1 MTSPHK
7 AVTRIR
13 PHVLSPLTTTDN
25 GVDHTTAQDGR
36 PL

>member
-1 MTSPHK
+1 MRTPIFQHFF
-7 AVTRIR
+7 I
-13 PHVLSPLTTTDN
+13 PFTTDN

>member
-1 MTSPHK
+1 M
-7 AVTRIR
+7 R
-13 PHVLSPLTTTDN
+13 PTDLSAPILQHLFIPLTTDN

>member
-1 MTSPHK
+1 MKTPDLSTPIH
-7 AVTRIR
+7 T
-13 PHVLSPLTTTDN
+13 VLSTDN

>member
-1 MTSPHK
+1 MTAPHSQH
-7 AVTRIR
+7 IFI
-13 PHVLSPLTTTDN
+13 PLSTDN